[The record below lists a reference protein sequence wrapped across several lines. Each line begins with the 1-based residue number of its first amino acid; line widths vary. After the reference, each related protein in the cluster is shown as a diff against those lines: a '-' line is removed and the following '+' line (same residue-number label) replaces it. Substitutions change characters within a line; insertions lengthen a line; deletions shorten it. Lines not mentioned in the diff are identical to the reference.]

1 MFHHMMNFMSTMV
14 GPMGS
19 HTVQGMRAG
28 QSPTGGMGIATG
40 GSALSSEAFG
50 PSLGR
55 SMGEQTGMDR
65 TVGNMTVM
73 PPGGGHGMG
82 HSAGG
87 RRVPGSP
94 VGMLD
99 MPAPWSEEQIRKL
112 NKRETRGM
120 RADWYTGV
128 EGLFTV
134 VRILP
139 PDLYDAVMSGEG
151 DIRPG
156 ASIPGGEPAQS
167 APSEHHHHP
176 G

>member
-14 GPMGS
+14 GPMGG

-28 QSPTGGMGIATG
+28 ESSTGGMGIATG
-40 GSALSSEAFG
+40 GPALSAEAFG

-55 SMGEQTGMDR
+55 SMGEQTSIDR
-65 TVGNMTVM
+65 AVGNMTVM
-73 PPGGGHGMG
+73 PPTGGGHGV
-82 HSAGG
+82 HSMSG

-99 MPAPWSEEQIRKL
+99 MPVEWTPEQIRKL

-120 RADWYTGV
+120 RRDWYTGV

-134 VRILP
+134 VRVLP
-139 PDLYDAVMSGEG
+139 PDLFEQVMSGHG
-151 DIRPG
+151 DIPPG
-156 ASIPGGEPAQS
+156 ASIPGGESGETMP
-167 APSEHHHHP
+167 HHHVH
-176 G
+176 